1 MLFLLL
7 GFPRGSWINKNIFNP
22 LTRALCITGH
32 IRTWFGI
39 RMFPSTLTP
48 FSEWTPALHG
58 NSLQWTFSF
67 ISAAVHCDTCCVD
80 VETFG
85 AFWYFLVLL
94 VGTSLHFLVHCSATK
109 WTEGA
114 ACCIE
119 VEDETLVHCDTLWHF
134 FVLVGTCWLGLG
146 DINTQWNKLS

>member
-32 IRTWFGI
+32 IRTRFGV
-39 RMFPSTLTP
+39 RMSQSTLAP

-58 NSLQWTFSF
+58 TSSQWTFAF
-67 ISAAVHCDTCCVD
+67 ISAAFHCDACCVD

-85 AFWYFLVLL
+85 AFWYFLVLFSTFEDLL
-94 VGTSLHFLVHCSATK
+94 VLLCISWCIAVQQNGLEALPDAFKLKMKVLYKLPTLLALLGTF
-109 WTEGA
+109 WY
-114 ACCIE
+114 
-119 VEDETLVHCDTLWHF
+119 F
-134 FVLVGTCWLGLG
+134 
-146 DINTQWNKLS
+146 